1 MACAL
6 LTGVSP
12 HDPYCFDRWDGRMDE
27 LYEAKA
33 IDVYSGRWRRNLQ
46 KAVAELQGCA
56 CLQLLRMVGLL
67 PE

>member
-1 MACAL
+1 
-6 LTGVSP
+6 
-12 HDPYCFDRWDGRMDE
+12 MDE
-27 LYEAKA
+27 LYEMKV

-46 KAVAELQGCA
+46 KAVDKLQGGA

>member
-1 MACAL
+1 
-6 LTGVSP
+6 
-12 HDPYCFDRWDGRMDE
+12 MDE

-46 KAVAELQGCA
+46 KAVDGLQGGA